1 MASGSSLD
9 SLFIELDGF
18 EQRMLDLAQQIVA
31 QVFAA
36 ELQRRADAGE
46 LDDEDVDDEDND
58 GADVEAASPAVASA
72 PTLAPAPIEKTPDWT
87 RQRVI
92 DELGTW
98 LRGGNPVEA
107 AFLIRNRQRAL
118 VTNAKKFFGRF
129 DAALNAANLDLA
141 RRHPDGI
148 PGKKNAP
155 TT

>member
-1 MASGSSLD
+1 
-9 SLFIELDGF
+9 
-18 EQRMLDLAQQIVA
+18 MLDLAKQIVA

-46 LDDEDVDDEDND
+46 LDDEDEEEGDEGT
-58 GADVEAASPAVASA
+58 GAAAQPAVGAA
-72 PTLAPAPIEKTPDWT
+72 PTPAPAPIEKSPEWT

-107 AFLIRNRQRAL
+107 AFLVRNRQRAL

-155 TT
+155 